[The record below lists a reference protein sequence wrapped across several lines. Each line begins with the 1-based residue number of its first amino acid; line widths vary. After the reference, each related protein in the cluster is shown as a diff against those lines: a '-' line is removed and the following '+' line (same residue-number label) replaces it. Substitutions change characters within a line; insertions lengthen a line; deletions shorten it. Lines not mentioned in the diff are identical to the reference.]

1 MPAASWSWRHV
12 TRAGGIVALCLWLSA
27 CGRTQPDLPSLGTD
41 DVVLAFGDSITYGVG
56 AASGGETY
64 PEVLAE
70 LIGRPVVRDGVPG
83 EVTAEGLARLPA
95 SLEEYRPKLLLL
107 CLGGNDMLRDV
118 DGDTTEANL
127 REMVELAR
135 SRGVAVVLIAVP
147 QPRLIGGAAE
157 LYRRVADELD
167 VPLED
172 EVLVEVLRDN
182 RYKSDMIHPNAQG
195 YRRLAQALADL
206 LRKSGAIQ

>member
-12 TRAGGIVALCLWLSA
+12 TRAGRVVALCLWLSA
-27 CGRTQPDLPSLGTD
+27 CDRAQPDLPSLGTD
-41 DVVLAFGDSITYGVG
+41 DVVLAFGDSITHGVG

-95 SLEEYRPKLLLL
+95 SLDEHRPKLLLL

-118 DGDTTEANL
+118 DPGTTEANL

-182 RYKSDMIHPNAQG
+182 QYKSDMIHPNAQG

>member
-1 MPAASWSWRHV
+1 
-12 TRAGGIVALCLWLSA
+12 
-27 CGRTQPDLPSLGTD
+27 
-41 DVVLAFGDSITYGVG
+41 VLAFGDSITHGVG
-56 AASGGETY
+56 AGSDGETY

-95 SLEEYRPKLLLL
+95 SLDEYRPKLLLL

-118 DGDTTEANL
+118 DPGTTEANL

-147 QPRLIGGAAE
+147 KPRLIGGAAE

-167 VPLED
+167 IPLED

-206 LRKSGAIQ
+206 LREAGAIR